1 MRIIAGTHKNRALAT
16 PKGLQTRPTASKLRQ
31 ALFNICQGYI
41 QEALFLDLF
50 AGSGAMGLE
59 ALSRGAQKAV
69 FVDSNKEAVKCIYTN
84 LKEFNMEERA
94 EVVSGDVFRAI
105 DQLIKKGYQFD
116 IIYADPPYEKRDMH
130 DALTY
135 GEKVIRKID
144 EQNLLKSGGS
154 LFVEDAGNAIEDIQG
169 LKSLSLSS
177 ERKLGRSVLLHY
189 EEL

>member
-1 MRIIAGTHKNRALAT
+1 
-16 PKGLQTRPTASKLRQ
+16 
-31 ALFNICQGYI
+31 
-41 QEALFLDLF
+41 
-50 AGSGAMGLE
+50 
-59 ALSRGAQKAV
+59 
-69 FVDSNKEAVKCIYTN
+69 
-84 LKEFNMEERA
+84 
-94 EVVSGDVFRAI
+94 
-105 DQLIKKGYQFD
+105 
-116 IIYADPPYEKRDMH
+116 MH